1 MRTRSHVALAVV
13 GSAGAAALAFAALG
27 FACALP
33 DTRYGAPSDLAASK
47 LPGIDA
53 LVCDAGPAMSADA
66 SAADARDTSDGGDAA
81 AACAVSWRSDLYAKM
96 TTAWGCAA
104 SECHGPDAAA
114 PLVDGKDASA
124 ALASLEAWQLS
135 THPGVPYVGKTGD
148 FTKST
153 IDCNLGGFCTPTMP
167 VVPAQQLTNDE
178 RCMLRA
184 WLACGAPDN

>member
-1 MRTRSHVALAVV
+1 MRFNSRFALVVVAIL
-13 GSAGAAALAFAALG
+13 SAAAVAFA

-47 LPGIDA
+47 LPGTDT
-53 LVCDAGPAMSADA
+53 LVCEAGAPPAEAGDAG
-66 SAADARDTSDGGDAA
+66 TGDAGT
-81 AACAVSWRSDLYAKM
+81 CTVSWRSDLHPKM
-96 TTAWGCAA
+96 AGIWGCAA
-104 SECHGPDAAA
+104 GSCHGPDAAA
-114 PLVDGKDASA
+114 PLVDAKDASA

-135 THPGVPYVGKTGD
+135 THPGVPYVGTTGD

-167 VVPAQQLTNDE
+167 VLPAPQLTTDE
-178 RCMLRA
+178 RCMLRT